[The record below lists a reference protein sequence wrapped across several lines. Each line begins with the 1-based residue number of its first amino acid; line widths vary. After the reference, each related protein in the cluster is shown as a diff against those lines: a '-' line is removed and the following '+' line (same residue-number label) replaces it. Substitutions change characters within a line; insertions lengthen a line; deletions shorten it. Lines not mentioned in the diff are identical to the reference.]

1 MSKLEELVKEAH
13 SIAISGHI
21 RPDGDCIGS
30 VLATCQYLKKNTP
43 DKEVRV
49 FLESPGPE
57 FSCIQGIEEIDTQME
72 SEKVYDLFFILDC
85 SLDRI
90 GKALP
95 IAQRA
100 KKRINI
106 DHHISNEGTGD
117 INILEPMASSTSE
130 VVFGLMD
137 VTKLDE
143 EIAKALYL
151 GLVHD
156 TGVFKYSNTSPGTLR
171 IAAELISF
179 GFDFPKLIDETFY
192 EMTYEQNQILG
203 RALTSS
209 RRILENRCIVS
220 VVEASQMEE
229 CGVTPGDLDGV
240 VSQLRITKGVEC
252 AVFLYQTGEQ
262 EYKVSLRSNHYV
274 NVAEIAA
281 SFGGGGH
288 IRAAGC
294 SMVGS
299 PPEII
304 EQVAKRIALQLKKEE

>member
-171 IAAELISF
+171 IAAELIALAST
-179 GFDFPKLIDETFY
+179 FP
-192 EMTYEQNQILG
+192 
-203 RALTSS
+203 S
-209 RRILENRCIVS
+209 
-220 VVEASQMEE
+220 
-229 CGVTPGDLDGV
+229 
-240 VSQLRITKGVEC
+240 
-252 AVFLYQTGEQ
+252 
-262 EYKVSLRSNHYV
+262 
-274 NVAEIAA
+274 
-281 SFGGGGH
+281 
-288 IRAAGC
+288 
-294 SMVGS
+294 
-299 PPEII
+299 
-304 EQVAKRIALQLKKEE
+304 

>member
-1 MSKLEELVKEAH
+1 
-13 SIAISGHI
+13 
-21 RPDGDCIGS
+21 
-30 VLATCQYLKKNTP
+30 
-43 DKEVRV
+43 
-49 FLESPGPE
+49 
-57 FSCIQGIEEIDTQME
+57 
-72 SEKVYDLFFILDC
+72 
-85 SLDRI
+85 
-90 GKALP
+90 
-95 IAQRA
+95 
-100 KKRINI
+100 
-106 DHHISNEGTGD
+106 
-117 INILEPMASSTSE
+117 
-130 VVFGLMD
+130 
-137 VTKLDE
+137 
-143 EIAKALYL
+143 
-151 GLVHD
+151 
-156 TGVFKYSNTSPGTLR
+156 
-171 IAAELISF
+171 
-179 GFDFPKLIDETFY
+179 
-192 EMTYEQNQILG
+192 MTYEQNQILG